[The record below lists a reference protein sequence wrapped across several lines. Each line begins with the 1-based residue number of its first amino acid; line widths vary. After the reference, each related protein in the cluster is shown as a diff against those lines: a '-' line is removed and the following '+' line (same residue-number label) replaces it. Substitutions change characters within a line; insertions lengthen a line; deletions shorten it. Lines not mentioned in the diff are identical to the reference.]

1 MLEIAQLTYAYHGKS
16 VLEVESFRLSRGRHA
31 LLLGP
36 SGSGKST
43 LLNLLAGILRPQSGS
58 LIVAGTQLATLSARE
73 TDAWRGRTVGLILQ
87 QLALVPSMTA
97 RDNILLSPYAINV
110 RPDHQRVDTLLDA
123 LGLAG
128 HGEAKPHQLSQGQ
141 RQRVALARAV
151 YGRPRLILADEPTAN
166 LDDKACM
173 ASIALLSEVA
183 RSERASLVIAS
194 HDARVLA
201 ALPEAQVLRLDD
213 GKVVL

>member
-16 VLEVESFRLSRGRHA
+16 VLEVDSFCLSRGRHA

-58 LIVAGTQLATLSARE
+58 LIVDGTQLATLSARE
-73 TDAWRGRTVGLILQ
+73 TDAWRGRTVGLIPQ

-97 RDNILLSPYAINV
+97 RDNILLSPYANNV
-110 RPDHQRVDTLLDA
+110 RPDLQRVDTLLDA
-123 LGLAG
+123 LGLAE
-128 HGEAKPHQLSQGQ
+128 HGDAKPHQLSQGQ

-166 LDDKACM
+166 LDDNACM

-183 RSERASLVIAS
+183 QSERASLVIAS

-201 ALPEAQVLRLDD
+201 AMPEAQVLRLDD